1 MSEFPSFTPYVL
13 AGYGSVSDQQFDG
26 TPEQQALQFI
36 AYDDL
41 KSAHDLVEEKSGD
54 LAAYIHGVI
63 HRREGDF
70 FNANYW
76 FQRAEPLPGL
86 LGIRPDELTKLA
98 QENAQDNL
106 GAFRDEWNKLVE
118 LAKSY

>member
-1 MSEFPSFTPYVL
+1 MSDFPTFTPYVL
-13 AGYGSVSDQQFDG
+13 GGYGNPSNETFEG

-36 AYDDL
+36 AVDDL

-54 LAAYIHGVI
+54 LAAYIHGII

-76 FQRAEPLPGL
+76 FQQSNPLPGL
-86 LGIRPDELTKLA
+86 LGVRPDELNKLA
-98 QENAQDNL
+98 KENAQAHL
-106 GAFRDEWNKLVE
+106 GEFRDEWNKLVE
-118 LAKSY
+118 IAKTY